1 MIGTIMNIKQIKKA
15 IALDINVYW
24 KSKAYQVIKDRL
36 GQYLIWC
43 NLNDHCIGLHGR
55 QGTKYE
61 NVLNGQEQDFY
72 IMKDYK

>member
-1 MIGTIMNIKQIKKA
+1 MNIKQIKKA

-24 KSKAYQVIKDRL
+24 KSKAYQVIKDECN
-36 GQYLIWC
+36 QYLIWC

-72 IMKDYK
+72 IMKEYNK